1 MNSKITG
8 VYLGILGAIIIS
20 VLLYIDF
27 STERIYQDDPR
38 FFADHPNAVPDH
50 VLTGIKSIEEI
61 SLTRIVEVERETIF
75 KIMAD
80 VNNYPYILPK
90 NIISVEILEQ
100 DESTIIAEEEI
111 IEQGIRAK
119 LLVKHTF
126 IPYEKQIIEILEG
139 DAKGTKITANF
150 VQLDNSTEITTD
162 VDLEL
167 HGILSPF
174 GFLAKGNINSAM
186 NTVIL
191 TFSEYAKGNLSDSE
205 KIVDDIFREILYR
218 PAEPQALHHFSKL
231 IDTKQ
236 ITEDDLRKELLES
249 EEFKNSLFPHE
260 VRNIEDL
267 SQETKNFIHTI
278 YLELL
283 NRTPDSNAL
292 QYFGSL
298 IESKK
303 MTEDDLRNAILQS
316 EEYAYVNDLLIV
328 DNVTVQD
335 GIPIILSWPLDL
347 TPASSDSLIKGFVI
361 YRDSS
366 QLEEIIVNDVCFNNT
381 CAYKDHSVVEG
392 YSYSYQ
398 ITPFTENY
406 TIAAGSI
413 DKLSHNFSY
422 QASLNYPSF
431 TGVAQILILDEP

>member
-50 VLTGIKSIEEI
+50 VLSGIKSIEEI

-205 KIVDDIFREILYR
+205 KIAVSYTHLTL
-218 PAEPQALHHFSKL
+218 P
-231 IDTKQ
+231 T
-236 ITEDDLRKELLES
+236 
-249 EEFKNSLFPHE
+249 
-260 VRNIEDL
+260 
-267 SQETKNFIHTI
+267 
-278 YLELL
+278 
-283 NRTPDSNAL
+283 NR
-292 QYFGSL
+292 
-298 IESKK
+298 
-303 MTEDDLRNAILQS
+303 
-316 EEYAYVNDLLIV
+316 
-328 DNVTVQD
+328 
-335 GIPIILSWPLDL
+335 
-347 TPASSDSLIKGFVI
+347 
-361 YRDSS
+361 
-366 QLEEIIVNDVCFNNT
+366 
-381 CAYKDHSVVEG
+381 
-392 YSYSYQ
+392 
-398 ITPFTENY
+398 
-406 TIAAGSI
+406 
-413 DKLSHNFSY
+413 
-422 QASLNYPSF
+422 
-431 TGVAQILILDEP
+431 

>member
-139 DAKGTKITANF
+139 DAKGTKIEQATVVGKIIA
-150 VQLDNSTEITTD
+150 DNAKKA
-162 VDLEL
+162 
-167 HGILSPF
+167 GIETVVF
-174 GFLAKGNINSAM
+174 DRGGFLYHGRVKALAESA
-186 NTVIL
+186 
-191 TFSEYAKGNLSDSE
+191 
-205 KIVDDIFREILYR
+205 RESGLK
-218 PAEPQALHHFSKL
+218 F
-231 IDTKQ
+231 
-236 ITEDDLRKELLES
+236 
-249 EEFKNSLFPHE
+249 
-260 VRNIEDL
+260 
-267 SQETKNFIHTI
+267 
-278 YLELL
+278 
-283 NRTPDSNAL
+283 
-292 QYFGSL
+292 
-298 IESKK
+298 
-303 MTEDDLRNAILQS
+303 
-316 EEYAYVNDLLIV
+316 
-328 DNVTVQD
+328 
-335 GIPIILSWPLDL
+335 
-347 TPASSDSLIKGFVI
+347 
-361 YRDSS
+361 
-366 QLEEIIVNDVCFNNT
+366 
-381 CAYKDHSVVEG
+381 
-392 YSYSYQ
+392 
-398 ITPFTENY
+398 
-406 TIAAGSI
+406 
-413 DKLSHNFSY
+413 
-422 QASLNYPSF
+422 
-431 TGVAQILILDEP
+431 

>member
-1 MNSKITG
+1 
-8 VYLGILGAIIIS
+8 
-20 VLLYIDF
+20 
-27 STERIYQDDPR
+27 
-38 FFADHPNAVPDH
+38 
-50 VLTGIKSIEEI
+50 
-61 SLTRIVEVERETIF
+61 
-75 KIMAD
+75 MAD

-150 VQLDNSTEITTD
+150 VQVDNSTEITTD

-205 KIVDDIFREILYR
+205 QIVDDIFREILYR

-283 NRTPDSNAL
+283 NLLLMKKLPKHLRVRLVKLLSMIV
-292 QYFGSL
+292 L
-298 IESKK
+298 I
-303 MTEDDLRNAILQS
+303 
-316 EEYAYVNDLLIV
+316 
-328 DNVTVQD
+328 
-335 GIPIILSWPLDL
+335 
-347 TPASSDSLIKGFVI
+347 
-361 YRDSS
+361 
-366 QLEEIIVNDVCFNNT
+366 
-381 CAYKDHSVVEG
+381 
-392 YSYSYQ
+392 
-398 ITPFTENY
+398 
-406 TIAAGSI
+406 
-413 DKLSHNFSY
+413 
-422 QASLNYPSF
+422 
-431 TGVAQILILDEP
+431 